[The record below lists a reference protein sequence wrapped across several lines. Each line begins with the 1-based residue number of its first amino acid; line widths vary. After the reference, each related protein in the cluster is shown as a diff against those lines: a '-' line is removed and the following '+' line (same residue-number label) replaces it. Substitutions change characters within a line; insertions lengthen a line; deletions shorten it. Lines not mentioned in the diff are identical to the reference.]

1 MLCWGAVRSYA
12 AIPSNLHGVAGLTID
27 EIIRAAWHEVWGPTP
42 GDAGFDDVLLTT
54 VEASALTG
62 LAVNSLGGRIARGT
76 LPARMIG
83 SRYLI
88 SEFELAWVGLIAPQL
103 RLQRA
108 AARKALARQAT
119 TPPAPPVAFAARA
132 GHPALRRVL
141 QELSGNADAPR
152 GMAGARRASPL
163 AAPASAPTD

>member
-27 EIIRAAWHEVWGPTP
+27 EIIRAAWRNVWGPMP
-42 GDAGFDDVLLTT
+42 GDVDFDDVLLTT

-62 LAVNSLGGRIARGT
+62 LAVNTLDARIARGT
-76 LPARMIG
+76 LPATKVG

-88 SEFELAWVGLIAPQL
+88 SEFELAWVGLIPPQL

-108 AARKALARQAT
+108 AARQALALQAT
-119 TPPAPPVAFAARA
+119 TPPAPPVAVARA
-132 GHPALRRVL
+132 GYPALRRA
-141 QELSGNADAPR
+141 QEDGQAQGVA
-152 GMAGARRASPL
+152 AEAARRERAVLVLPSPT
-163 AAPASAPTD
+163 STS